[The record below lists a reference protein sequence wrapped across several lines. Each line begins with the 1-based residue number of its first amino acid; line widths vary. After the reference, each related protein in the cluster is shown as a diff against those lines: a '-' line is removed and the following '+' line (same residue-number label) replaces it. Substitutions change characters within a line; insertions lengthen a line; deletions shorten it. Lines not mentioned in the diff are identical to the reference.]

1 MTNRGPIHDLLP
13 GWEPWKPEDCG
24 DVTYGGCAGCG
35 GDATGVDGDGLP
47 ACDLVPEL
55 TRHLAERDDGVLL
68 SLCRCDGGEEADRF
82 TTTDPD
88 LLSYVRT
95 HAPTSELD

>member
-1 MTNRGPIHDLLP
+1 MTTPDLERLLR
-13 GWEPWKPEDCG
+13 WEG
-24 DVTYGGCAGCG
+24 AGG
-35 GDATGVDGDGLP
+35 TW
-47 ACDLVPEL
+47 
-55 TRHLAERDDGVLL
+55 RILAERDDGVLL